1 MSAIFRARATP
12 ALPRDPRP
20 AAPRFPTPRSR
31 PDAARRLHLCASL
44 HFDKQKDWGPQAS
57 TRINPG
63 QKACQSSRAGRLRRR
78 SASPEYCKKL
88 ILEYPRARGPARS
101 DAQAVV
107 HRTWR
112 PGEVGGRPRRGR
124 ARRRRSRQ
132 RVVNPSSHQY
142 TKTKPPGSSTA
153 VPVGT
158 PSRALRSQAG
168 DFCCGKFL
176 SSLASSLLR
185 LSRCARPPP

>member
-1 MSAIFRARATP
+1 MSATFRARATP
-12 ALPRDPRP
+12 ALLRDPRP

-63 QKACQSSRAGRLRRR
+63 QSSRAGRLRRR

-153 VPVGT
+153 VPVGP
-158 PSRALRSQAG
+158 PSRALRSQAR

-176 SSLASSLLR
+176 SSLASSPAAPSCR
-185 LSRCARPPP
+185 ARPPP